1 MMYDL
6 SLLRASVRMML
17 RSRGVIYAMVSNP
30 LQVVALGLLAG
41 GLGFGIGDRSVHFFD
56 FVLPGMATLSVLSLQ
71 DITVAIAA
79 SYKARG
85 ILRRL
90 AVAPVSPARL
100 IGAQVLSYLAL
111 GLVAAALALA
121 IGAVMG
127 ARLVIGA
134 NLLWL
139 IPLQVIVV
147 LTALSIAFAIAG
159 LTPNPQTA
167 NLVGGS
173 VALPLFVLTGAFL
186 PVAAMPAPLP
196 DIVPYAVPY
205 AALIEAI
212 RGIALTGA
220 SVTAYGLQVAVGIAW
235 LAAMFVVAA
244 RAYRFTDDR

>member
-1 MMYDL
+1 MTNNL

-17 RSRGVIYAMVSNP
+17 RSRGVIYAMVANP

-41 GLGFGIGDRSVHFFD
+41 GLGFGIGDRSVDFFD
-56 FVLPGMATLSVLSLQ
+56 FVLPGMAALTVLSLQ

-79 SYKARG
+79 SYRARG

-100 IGAQVLSYLAL
+100 IGAHVLSYLAL

-121 IGAVMG
+121 IGTAMG
-127 ARLVIGA
+127 ARVVIGPS
-134 NLLWL
+134 LLWL

-159 LTPNPQTA
+159 FTPNPQTA

-173 VALPLFVLTGAFL
+173 VGLALFVLTGAFL

-212 RGIALTGA
+212 RGIALTG
-220 SVTAYGLQVAVGIAW
+220 SGITAYGPQVAVGIAW
-235 LAAMFVVAA
+235 LVAMFLLAA
-244 RAYRFTDDR
+244 RAYRFTDD

>member
-1 MMYDL
+1 MTENL

-17 RSRGVIYAMVSNP
+17 RSRGVIYAMVANP

-41 GLGFGIGDRSVHFFD
+41 GLGFGIGDRSVDFFD
-56 FVLPGMATLSVLSLQ
+56 FVLPGMAVLTVLSLQ
-71 DITVAIAA
+71 DITVAVAA

-121 IGAVMG
+121 IGTAMG
-127 ARLVIGA
+127 ARVVIGP

-159 LTPNPQTA
+159 LAPNPQTA

-173 VALPLFVLTGAFL
+173 IALPLFVLTGAFL

-196 DIVPYAVPY
+196 DIVPFAVPY

-220 SVTAYGLQVAVGIAW
+220 GIAAFGPQVAVGIAW
-235 LAAMFVVAA
+235 LVATFLVAA
-244 RAYRFTDDR
+244 RAYRFTDEQ